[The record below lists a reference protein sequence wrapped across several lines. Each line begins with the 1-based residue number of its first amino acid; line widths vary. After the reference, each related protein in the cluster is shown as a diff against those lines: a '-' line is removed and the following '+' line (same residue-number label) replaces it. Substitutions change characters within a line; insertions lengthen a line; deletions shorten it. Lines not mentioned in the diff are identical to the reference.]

1 MATPNSNPDPQAAAN
16 HPPPAASPSDTF
28 DDMHDSPEET
38 AYYSP
43 LLPLASCARIKDAF
57 EIADGHALDSQRSH
71 SRITVWAVGF
81 GTSAVLTTI
90 AGLGYARLAGMKP
103 WLPEQLEV
111 PLDIVEFFCA
121 AFAIGFVWYGH
132 HKRIKENWLLYR
144 HQAEL
149 CRLTKYRFLSSP
161 SVWLGPKA
169 EKDKWINDH
178 LEKIKQ
184 LEGEEGLETAVK
196 QPASH
201 GPFEGTQ
208 VRMSRQRLR
217 ALVEYYVSKRLN
229 PQKEYMANR
238 TQLSEA
244 KDWIRDY
251 LPWFF
256 FASIVAVLLKFL
268 YHNFIFA
275 HSMEELKTHPQVVW
289 ATVFGVAAASLPAL
303 AAGIRTRRGA
313 FEYSRNKSRFHA
325 AHMALSQLE
334 QDLLHD
340 SISALSDGQVAS
352 DPAAAGLRITE
363 ESVVT
368 TLEFAELTIRTEEQ
382 IPGPSATGDGDTDAY
397 VVLRDLSWCEHVLDA
412 EHREWL
418 RLMYETEWFG

>member
-16 HPPPAASPSDTF
+16 HPPPAVSPSDTF
-28 DDMHDSPEET
+28 DDMHDSPEEA
-38 AYYSP
+38 AYYSS

-57 EIADGHALDSQRSH
+57 EIADGLALDSQRTH
-71 SRITVWAVGF
+71 TRITAWAVRF
-81 GTSAVLTTI
+81 GTSAVLAAI
-90 AGLGYARLAGMKP
+90 AGLAYPRLTEVSP
-103 WLPEQLEV
+103 WLPERAEV
-111 PLDIVEFFCA
+111 LLDIVEFVCA
-121 AFAIGFVWYGH
+121 SAAIAIVLYGH
-132 HKRIKENWLLYR
+132 KKKIKENWLLYR

-149 CRLTKYRFLSSP
+149 CRLAKYRFLSSP
-161 SVWLGPKA
+161 SVWLGPEA
-169 EKDKWINDH
+169 EKERWISDS
-178 LEKIKQ
+178 LEKIKK
-184 LEGEEGLETAVK
+184 LEGEEGLKTAVK

-208 VRMSRQRLR
+208 VRVSRQRLR

-244 KDWIRDY
+244 RDWIRDY

-256 FASIVAVLLKFL
+256 FASIMAVLVKFVYRNPL
-268 YHNFIFA
+268 FA
-275 HSMEELKTHPQVVW
+275 RSMQELASHPQVVW
-289 ATVFGVAAASLPAL
+289 ATVFGLAAASLPAL

-340 SISALSDGQVAS
+340 SISALSDGQAA
-352 DPAAAGLRITE
+352 DPAAAGRRITE

-382 IPGPSATGDGDTDAY
+382 MPAPSVPGNGDTDAY